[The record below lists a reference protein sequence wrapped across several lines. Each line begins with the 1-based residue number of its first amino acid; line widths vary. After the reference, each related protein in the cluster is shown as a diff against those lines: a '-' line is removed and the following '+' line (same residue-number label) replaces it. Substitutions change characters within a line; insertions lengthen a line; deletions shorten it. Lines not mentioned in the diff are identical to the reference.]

1 MEHPYNETLFENQ
14 KKQPTNMGEPEKC
27 DRVLSEKTEETIYLL
42 YDFIYMKYPEKVNLQ
57 RWKID

>member
-42 YDFIYMKYPEKVNLQ
+42 YDFIYMKYPEKVNL
-57 RWKID
+57 